1 MTDDIKPKPP
11 AKSRTGK
18 APAKVITA
26 KAASKPDQTASRPI
40 RGDSRH
46 LRVVTDTTG
55 DNTQAKRQ
63 TKIRTSRSTATGL
76 TDKME
81 RFAQGVTSGLSLSDA
96 YRDAYVTDNMDPT
109 SVHTLAYRL
118 MTDVQVRSRI
128 DQLNREIEE
137 NRRMMAVSDAEAA
150 LKTLRQMMTRAD
162 TDSVKVRAAEL
173 LAKASGIFTDKL
185 EVTDTTDRTVDQI
198 QQSIT
203 DRLKRLGIA
212 G

>member
-1 MTDDIKPKPP
+1 MPTDQITPPKTR
-11 AKSRTGK
+11 RTAAGK
-18 APAKVITA
+18 APRPTQGGSRQLRLV
-26 KAASKPDQTASRPI
+26 TASTVDETAP
-40 RGDSRH
+40 
-46 LRVVTDTTG
+46 
-55 DNTQAKRQ
+55 KRQ
-63 TKIRTSRSTATGL
+63 TKVRTSRSTETGL

-81 RFAQGVTSGLSLSDA
+81 AFAQGVTSGLSLSDA
-96 YRDAYVTDNMDPT
+96 YRAAYVTDQMDPA

-128 DQLNREIEE
+128 EQLNREIED

-150 LKTLRQMMTRAD
+150 LRTLRQMMQRAD

-173 LAKASGIFTDKL
+173 LAKASGMFTDKV
-185 EVTDTTDRTVDQI
+185 EVTTSDRSLDDI

-203 DRLKRLGIA
+203 DRLRRLGLA